1 MYYLDFFNTP
11 PQYSIFQKEK
21 NQTQFGGVLFLIY
34 IIVMIFICFIYIV
47 DYAINEKYEIEY
59 LIIDSLYDNRDALNK
74 MALNFDQTVNQVAQ
88 FRIRVEINYQKYVD
102 DEKINITQF
111 AEDLFLDHKNNLYK
125 GTFCDNYE
133 CSTRLGETSFVNFDI
148 NKTIYDDFPINL
160 KLKCHDK
167 NCSNYEPSFF
177 KSLTVMTKNFEIV
190 HNSSNPI
197 KITNCFDN
205 YEHNDSCINIYK
217 TNDIIKHTI
226 LEITT
231 RLSTIVYEEKKG
243 ISRVLDYITNK
254 KNARNISFIEP
265 KESEHQNVNRTE
277 DDYDFGG
284 KPWSNADVEEEE
296 QNYEYEYE
304 YEYESDYLTN
314 KNNLSTNFKNYYEEE
329 EEENPSIDD
338 LKPIIVATIN
348 TEPISKYQKYR
359 RSEIGFL
366 DVLANIGALFSSLK
380 AVLTIFFSFYSKN
393 FDNYKIVE
401 KIIKQELYDRRQIKL
416 DNINNN
422 VGDFSKINI
431 ETKSKKMPLMSD
443 FEKEDNNSNDIIE
456 SINDLIEEVQEEDE
470 NKGEIKSKRILPKL
484 SFFDF
489 FLNNIY
495 ISKCK
500 SKKQDMLNICNNIVL
515 KYISIDAILSNH
527 LRLENLFKDYVW
539 NNPELNNILK
549 NENIIELLKLI

>member
-1 MYYLDFFNTP
+1 MPFL
-11 PQYSIFQKEK
+11 KGK
-21 NQTQFGGVLFLIY
+21 RGGTLL
-34 IIVMIFICFIYIV
+34 
-47 DYAINEKYEIEY
+47 
-59 LIIDSLYDNRDALNK
+59 
-74 MALNFDQTVNQVAQ
+74 
-88 FRIRVEINYQKYVD
+88 
-102 DEKINITQF
+102 
-111 AEDLFLDHKNNLYK
+111 
-125 GTFCDNYE
+125 
-133 CSTRLGETSFVNFDI
+133 
-148 NKTIYDDFPINL
+148 P
-160 KLKCHDK
+160 
-167 NCSNYEPSFF
+167 
-177 KSLTVMTKNFEIV
+177 
-190 HNSSNPI
+190 
-197 KITNCFDN
+197 
-205 YEHNDSCINIYK
+205 
-217 TNDIIKHTI
+217 
-226 LEITT
+226 
-231 RLSTIVYEEKKG
+231 
-243 ISRVLDYITNK
+243 
-254 KNARNISFIEP
+254 ARNISFIEP

-304 YEYESDYLTN
+304 YEYESEYLAN
-314 KNNLSTNFKNYYEEE
+314 ENNLRTNFKNYYEE

-422 VGDFSKINI
+422 VSDFSKINI

-495 ISKCK
+495 MSKCK

-549 NENIIELLKLI
+549 N